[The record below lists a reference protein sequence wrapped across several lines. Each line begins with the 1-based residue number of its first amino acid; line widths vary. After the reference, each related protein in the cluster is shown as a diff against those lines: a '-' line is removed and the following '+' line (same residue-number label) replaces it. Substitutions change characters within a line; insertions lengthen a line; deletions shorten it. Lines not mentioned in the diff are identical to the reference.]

1 MIILTSLLLTSSHK
15 ILNMSTTKQIANTNQ
30 KENIYRRTLWIKN
43 YIEKQRKSLSPKNF
57 ETFLAYNDEM
67 IINSQSDIN
76 RYKNLSHFGLF
87 TKKLQKDWIDVTEED
102 LKSLV
107 AHIMTKNGENGKE
120 TTYTST
126 LKMSIRAIVRFVKL
140 GSRSIPEDGEL
151 QMLKFIKIRKPKDKL
166 TREDLPTDEEVQK
179 ILSACADSSRD
190 KAMIAVHAEAGT
202 RVGELLNLKIKDFT
216 LDKYGGIIKVDGK
229 TGVRPIRIV
238 KSIPYLTRWL
248 NDHPYKDNHESPLW
262 VYIHAS
268 DTFGEPINYAGFNAI
283 LHKRIRQAGIT
294 KKITSH
300 LFRHKEITDLANKLT
315 ESESRLRHGW
325 EKISMMPSR
334 YTHLNQE
341 NLDEKMLEIMG
352 VKAQKQK
359 EDELRECVHC
369 KIRYPIET
377 RFCDI
382 CSRPLDV
389 DDAIQMEK
397 EQEEKTRALIMETL
411 RQEHSNKSKSIQ
423 SNQMQNTIKDQS
435 KEIQEL
441 KQLVQRLAQQ

>member
-1 MIILTSLLLTSSHK
+1 MARKQEYTFVLEISLK
-15 ILNMSTTKQIANTNQ
+15 
-30 KENIYRRTLWIKN
+30 
-43 YIEKQRKSLSPKNF
+43 
-57 ETFLAYNDEM
+57 
-67 IINSQSDIN
+67 
-76 RYKNLSHFGLF
+76 
-87 TKKLQKDWIDVTEED
+87 
-102 LKSLV
+102 
-107 AHIMTKNGENGKE
+107 
-120 TTYTST
+120 
-126 LKMSIRAIVRFVKL
+126 AIVRFVKL
-140 GSRSIPEDGEL
+140 GYRNKPEDGEL
-151 QMLKFIKIRKPKDKL
+151 EMLKFLKIRKPKDKL

-202 RVGELLNLKIKDFT
+202 RIGELLNLKIKDFT

-283 LHKRIRQAGIT
+283 LNKRIRQAGIT

-377 RFCDI
+377 RFCDM

-389 DDAIQMEK
+389 SDAIQMEK
-397 EQEEKTRALIMETL
+397 EQEDRTKALVMETL
-411 RQEHSNKSKSIQ
+411 RQEHSSKSKKLENKKLEEQ
-423 SNQMQNTIKDQS
+423 NQTQQKKIEQLEKLLS
-435 KEIQEL
+435 K
-441 KQLVQRLAQQ
+441 VTG